1 MSGLVAIGNC
11 KAAFYRRIY
20 NTKAS
25 FPKNEEKLNN
35 FRSGIAAEENTGI
48 ALLNKKAIRRNLRKM
63 ETLSLRIIGD
73 LRDAMRAEPD
83 LKLPSEVLGMLLF
96 TNLNSRFLLSR
107 LGKLQMDRGVLMPQ
121 EDAEYVEG
129 VLGEIRGAG
138 RFSR

>member
-1 MSGLVAIGNC
+1 MSGSVIIGR

-25 FPKNEEKLNN
+25 FSRNEKKLE
-35 FRSGIAAEENTGI
+35 RLHLRIAAEENTGM
-48 ALLNKKAIRRNLRKM
+48 ALLNKEAIRKELRRM
-63 ETLSLRIIGD
+63 ETISLRRIGD
-73 LRDAMRAEPD
+73 LQDAMSAVPD

-96 TNLNSRFLLSR
+96 TNLNSRLLLSR

-129 VLGEIRGAG
+129 VLGEIRGVG